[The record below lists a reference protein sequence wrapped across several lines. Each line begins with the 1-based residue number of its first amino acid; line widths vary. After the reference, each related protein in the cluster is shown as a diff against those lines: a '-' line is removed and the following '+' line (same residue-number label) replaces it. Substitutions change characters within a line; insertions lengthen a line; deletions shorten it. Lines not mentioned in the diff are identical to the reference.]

1 MFQVESLHYKSSLM
15 DVKMVYVLLWVWT
28 QAYMCSPCLLK
39 GKGGGGRLQVGLSPV
54 KKISK
59 NGKYSLFNNIIETE
73 FPSCPYRRKFMALH
87 LLWHFT

>member
-1 MFQVESLHYKSSLM
+1 M
-15 DVKMVYVLLWVWT
+15 
-28 QAYMCSPCLLK
+28 
-39 GKGGGGRLQVGLSPV
+39 GGGGGGGGGGEVAGRLESSK